1 MQVSSV
7 EVPVNNFPPVQTVDC
22 NSATVT
28 YLTGYLSSEPIDV
41 SDHQK
46 PSKPKFRSKNAD
58 ISPPPLEDMEI
69 ETDSLDASKII
80 ATAHN
85 Q

>member
-1 MQVSSV
+1 MTQEDKSEDSFDPMKAPSYNN
-7 EVPVNNFPPVQTVDC
+7 ETVN
-22 NSATVT
+22 
-28 YLTGYLSSEPIDV
+28 YLTGYLNSEPIDV

-46 PSKPKFRSKNAD
+46 PNKPKVRSKNAD
-58 ISPPPLEDMEI
+58 VSPPPLEDMEI

-85 Q
+85 

>member
-7 EVPVNNFPPVQTVDC
+7 EVPANNFEPAALDC
-22 NSATVT
+22 NSSTVT

-46 PSKPKFRSKNAD
+46 LSKPKVRSKNAD

-80 ATAHN
+80 AAAHN